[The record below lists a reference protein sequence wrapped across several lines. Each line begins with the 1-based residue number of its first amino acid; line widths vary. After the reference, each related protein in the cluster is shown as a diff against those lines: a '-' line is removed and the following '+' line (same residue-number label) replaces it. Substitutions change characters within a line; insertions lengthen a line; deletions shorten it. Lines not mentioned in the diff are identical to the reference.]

1 MSERLKRIIF
11 AALFLIL
18 VAAIGFG
25 VYYVFFKSKTPT
37 TPIGGTPQQNEGNLP
52 TSGAAGDRE
61 GTGNQTGGT
70 GLPTSETT
78 EGDRT
83 PAPESSTVILK
94 EGVVQQLAPSADGNS
109 ARYYDPIEGKFY
121 KITADGL
128 IIPLNNKV
136 YTNVDQVTWGNSTDQ
151 AILAY
156 PDGSKI
162 HVNFET
168 NTQETIP
175 KHWEDFSFSTNDQKI
190 VAKTIATSPESRY
203 LVISD
208 PNGKNTQ
215 AIEPLGENASKAH
228 AAWTGNDQIVA
239 YANVGEAV
247 GFDREQII
255 LVGKNHENYKSLL
268 VEGRGFEPLWS
279 PTGQWIAYSAWN
291 LANGYKPELWISGGA
306 PGNLNENR
314 RKMNIQTWASKCAWN
329 TDKFLYCAVPDEIQE
344 GAGLQPDEY
353 KYTGKDSIVKINL
366 ETGTVTSL
374 GQPDG
379 EPSIKNPIVT
389 ENGENFMY
397 TDAATG
403 FLYTYRLP

>member
-1 MSERLKRIIF
+1 MSERLKRILI
-11 AALFLIL
+11 AILFLIL

-25 VYYVFFKSKTPT
+25 IYYVFFRPTSPVTPT
-37 TPIGGTPQQNEGNLP
+37 GATPQQNEGTLP
-52 TSGAAGDRE
+52 TSGEAGGRT
-61 GTGNQTGGT
+61 GTGSQTGET
-70 GLPTSETT
+70 GLPTSQTI
-78 EGDRT
+78 EGERT
-83 PAPESSTVILK
+83 PVTESSTVILK
-94 EGVVQQLAPSADGNS
+94 ESVVQQLAPSIDGNA
-109 ARYYDPIEGKFY
+109 ARYYDPIAGKFY
-121 KITADGL
+121 KISADGL
-128 IIPLNNKV
+128 ITPLNNKV
-136 YTNVDQVTWGNSTDQ
+136 YSNVDTVTWGNSTDQ
-151 AILAY
+151 AILTY

-168 NTQETIP
+168 GAQETIP

-208 PNGKNTQ
+208 PSGKNTQ
-215 AIEPLGENASKAH
+215 AIEPLGENANKTH
-228 AAWTGNDQIVA
+228 AAWTGNDEIVA

-247 GFDREQII
+247 GLDREQII
-255 LVGKNHENYKSLL
+255 LVGKNHENYKALL

-291 LANGYKPELWISGGA
+291 LSNGYKPELWISGGA
-306 PGNLNENR
+306 PGNLNDNR
-314 RKMNIQTWASKCAWN
+314 RKLNIQTWASKCAWD

-353 KYTGKDSIVKINL
+353 KYTSKDSIIKISL
-366 ETGTVTSL
+366 ETGTVTNL

-389 ENGENFMY
+389 ANGENFMY

-403 FLYTYRLP
+403 YLYAFRLP